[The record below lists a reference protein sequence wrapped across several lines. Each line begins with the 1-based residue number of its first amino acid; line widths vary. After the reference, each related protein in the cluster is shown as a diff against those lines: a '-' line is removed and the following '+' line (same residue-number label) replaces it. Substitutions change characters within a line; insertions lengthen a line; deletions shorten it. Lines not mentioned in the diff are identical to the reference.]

1 MTGNKSIR
9 CLAGRQCAREL
20 PDGSLPI
27 SPDAGGAAW
36 GRDGAEGGGHTAWHS
51 SLCPHLVT
59 TVLAGSSAWPEAW
72 KSLGE
77 LGAAGGAPLFPHLL
91 RGFVPKFEPKSAPP
105 EEDLGLE
112 LLLAA
117 GIWAPQGGHGAAPGP
132 GCPLGLF
139 TNRRELAQGSRAPP
153 GPGGL

>member
-1 MTGNKSIR
+1 MDHFLLALMQGG
-9 CLAGRQCAREL
+9 CLG
-20 PDGSLPI
+20 PG
-27 SPDAGGAAW
+27 W
-36 GRDGAEGGGHTAWHS
+36 GWGGGHTAWYS
-51 SLCPHLVT
+51 SLCPPLVT

-72 KSLGE
+72 KSPGE
-77 LGAAGGAPLFPHLL
+77 LGAAGGAPLFPTSC
-91 RGFVPKFEPKSAPP
+91 RGLCPNLNPNLPPP
-105 EEDLGLE
+105 EEDSGLE

-117 GIWAPQGGHGAAPGP
+117 GNWAPQGGHGAAPGP